1 MKKYKPRFKHNIQ
14 AKIRYLFEEIF
25 NSQMKASS
33 DWFQFGEAT
42 SIPKSK
48 HFQENIKAQFQIK
61 FHVQSLV
68 LFAWSK
74 VV

>member
-1 MKKYKPRFKHNIQ
+1 
-14 AKIRYLFEEIF
+14 
-25 NSQMKASS
+25 MKASS

-61 FHVQSLV
+61 FNHSIIRFIWLEQGKKV
-68 LFAWSK
+68 SK
-74 VV
+74 KHLNPF